1 VETKQSVHKQDTAN
15 ILHNRITVIDS
26 GLFNTSQGDTDPMTL
41 DTLNRTGD
49 EVNLRG
55 LSIRFLLEMHQAH
68 SDVTF
73 RAMIIKAAKGDTP
86 TLATLFTGLSTCKIL
101 DQINTERYSVIY
113 SKTFKVTARNAGV
126 GNQAQGT
133 YGQTQGVGGPTTG
146 TFLSGFDGAFTGTS
160 LGRAV
165 KVMKI
170 WIPGSKLFKNG
181 VVKYENASTQ
191 TKFFGYHFIVYSY
204 INTEADTGD
213 AGTVLS
219 AFMKH
224 YICQMYFKDA

>member
-1 VETKQSVHKQDTAN
+1 
-15 ILHNRITVIDS
+15 VIDS

-55 LSIRFLLEMHQAH
+55 LSLRFLLEMHQSH

-73 RAMIIKAAKGDTP
+73 RAMIIKSAKGDTP
-86 TLATLFTGLSTCKIL
+86 TLATLFNGLSTCKIL

-113 SKTFKVTARNAGV
+113 SKTFKMTARNVGV
-126 GNQAQGT
+126 GDQYQATYGITQGT
-133 YGQTQGVGGPTTG
+133 GGSAPATG
-146 TFLSGFDGAFTGTS
+146 AFLSGGGGTFANNP

-181 VVKYENASTQ
+181 VIKYENASTQ
-191 TKFFGYHFIVYSY
+191 TKFFSYHFVVYSY

-213 AGTVLS
+213 TGTVLS